1 MSASRYRLRRFS
13 DFCYRKNR
21 FFVFGLPIG
30 RPFDNLINKKPKT
43 NIQTKIQN
51 QQPKTQQPKTLQPK
65 TLQPKT
71 LQPKTLQPKT
81 QLPKTQLPKTQNQ
94 D

>member
-1 MSASRYRLRRFS
+1 MSAIALSPTAIFRFLLS
-13 DFCYRKNR
+13 QKSV

-30 RPFDNLINKKPKT
+30 RPLDNLINKKSKT

-65 TLQPKT
+65 TQL
-71 LQPKTLQPKT
+71 PKT
-81 QLPKTQLPKTQNQ
+81 QLPKTQLPKTQQHKTQNQ